1 MSQTWLTTGVTGKVR
16 KCLAEQARPS
26 QVVLEITPEPS
37 VRTSASGHGRGERSG
52 PRPWDT
58 LAQRVSDTPTSP
70 TSYSAAANFTA
81 KSKNLAFFGGFGRLD
96 GQERPRTPPGGAA
109 ACPSACGP

>member
-81 KSKNLAFFGGFGRLD
+81 KSKNLAFF
-96 GQERPRTPPGGAA
+96 AV
-109 ACPSACGP
+109 

>member
-81 KSKNLAFFGGFGRLD
+81 KSKNLAFFAVWQQAEAGWRL
-96 GQERPRTPPGGAA
+96 GARRRSRLRLIA
-109 ACPSACGP
+109 Q